1 MPADSAQKIVL
12 ITGCSEGGIGHH
24 LALEFATT
32 HGCRVYA
39 TARNT
44 SKIPAGL
51 QRKEAD
57 GRLAVT
63 ALELDVTSQESIDA
77 AMAFIS
83 EDTGGRSIDILVNNA
98 GQICVSPAVEVDVAQ
113 AMRVFDTNVLG
124 VTRMCKA
131 VAPQM
136 MDARRGTIVNVG
148 SVSGYATTPWVGYY
162 AASKA
167 ALHMLTDSL
176 RMELSMFDVSVVLL
190 APGGVRSNLHANGAA
205 VLGDGTRYALARD
218 QVDKRA
224 EFSQIGN
231 ATPAPLFARVVVP
244 QILRQRPPAYITYGN
259 HSTAMWVLYYLPW
272 WMRDYIVGTKFG
284 TRRMRQQMQTSATA
298 KPAASAVSML
308 AVAASVGAVAL
319 AYAMYSSYSS

>member
-1 MPADSAQKIVL
+1 MSTDSARKIVL

-24 LALEFATT
+24 LALEFAST
-32 HGCRVYA
+32 HGCKVYA

-44 SKIPAGL
+44 SKIPAEL
-51 QRKEAD
+51 QRKD
-57 GRLAVT
+57 GDGCSAVT

-77 AMAFIS
+77 AIAFIS
-83 EDTGGRSIDILVNNA
+83 KDSGGKSIDILVNNA
-98 GQICVSPAVEVDVAQ
+98 GQICVSPVVEVDVAH

-136 MDARRGTIVNVG
+136 MDARHGTIVNVG

-176 RMELSMFDVSVVLL
+176 RMELSPFDVNVVLL
-190 APGGVRSNLHANGAA
+190 APGGIRSNLHANGAT
-205 VLGDGTRYALARD
+205 VLGDDTRYGLARD

-224 EFSQIGN
+224 EFSQAGN

-244 QILRQRPPAYITYGN
+244 QLLRQHPPAYITYGN

-272 WMRDYIVGTKFG
+272 WMRDYIVGGKFG
-284 TRRMRQQMQTSATA
+284 TRRMRQEMQTSATA
-298 KPAASAVSML
+298 PAVPTL

-319 AYAMYSSYSS
+319 AYAMYSSYSV